1 MVEGKDKT
9 HIKLKLLGMR
19 RFLIILFCLFIL
31 TTCGP
36 QVKFVQPQPKDGKNL
51 TRIPREYYGQYSCNT
66 DSSILVID
74 STSVVSY
81 WISEEIVPRDSI
93 VEIERDLKLAIKR
106 DTQIYVSEKRENW
119 LSNGLYLD
127 IKFKGDSV
135 KVNVKAENRMFEIS
149 DSQLV
154 RKYRG
159 YCFLNTK
166 TTDGIWLVKVLHLK
180 GTALNFD
187 DLLDTEQVKKLKGVT
202 RVAGPI
208 DTLKNEPKEY
218 YLNPTRREL
227 RRILR
232 NRNVNYDY
240 IKVK

>member
-1 MVEGKDKT
+1 
-9 HIKLKLLGMR
+9 MR
-19 RFLIILFCLFIL
+19 RFLIILFSLFIL

-93 VEIERDLKLAIKR
+93 VEIERDLKLTIKR

-159 YCFLNTK
+159 YCFLNTR

-180 GTALNFD
+180 GNTLNFD

-202 RVAGPI
+202 RVAG
-208 DTLKNEPKEY
+208 
-218 YLNPTRREL
+218 
-227 RRILR
+227 
-232 NRNVNYDY
+232 
-240 IKVK
+240 

>member
-1 MVEGKDKT
+1 
-9 HIKLKLLGMR
+9 MR
-19 RFLIILFCLFIL
+19 RFLIILFSLFIL
-31 TTCGP
+31 TTYGP

-93 VEIERDLKLAIKR
+93 VEIERDLKLTIKR
-106 DTQIYVSEKRENW
+106 DTQIYVPEKRENW

-127 IKFKGDSV
+127 IKFKDDSV

-159 YCFLNTK
+159 YCFLNTQ

-180 GTALNFD
+180 GNTLNFD

-218 YLNPTRREL
+218 YLNPSRREL

>member
-1 MVEGKDKT
+1 MVERKDKT
-9 HIKLKLLGMR
+9 HIKLKLLSMR
-19 RFLIILFCLFIL
+19 RFLTILFSLFIL

-51 TRIPREYYGQYSCNT
+51 SRIPQEYYGKYTCLK
-66 DSSILVID
+66 DSSFLVVD
-74 STSVVSY
+74 SVSVVSY
-81 WISEEIVPRDSI
+81 WISEEIIPRDSI
-93 VEIERDLKLAIKR
+93 VEIERDLKLTIRR
-106 DTQIYVSEKRENW
+106 DTQIYVSEKKENW

-135 KVNVKAENRMFEIS
+135 KVNVKAENKIFEIS

-154 RKYRG
+154 RKYKG
-159 YCFLNTK
+159 YCFLNAK
-166 TTDGIWLVKVLHLK
+166 TTDGTWFVKVLHQK
-180 GTALNFD
+180 GNTLNFD

-218 YLNPTRREL
+218 YLNPSRREL

-240 IKVK
+240 LKVK